1 MDFVKKVWNL
11 DGEKMGEMDIS
22 KLFCGEFVWNLR
34 YDVSGWIWNIT
45 LFYGCFLELV
55 GGDYGLL
62 FFWLGI
68 DVSPSWLLRPKIE
81 HLFVN

>member
-34 YDVSGWIWNIT
+34 YDISGWIWNIT
-45 LFYGCFLELV
+45 LFYGCFLEW
-55 GGDYGLL
+55 GDYELL
-62 FFWLGI
+62 FFW
-68 DVSPSWLLRPKIE
+68 
-81 HLFVN
+81 